1 MATENGSQ
9 MINSKSIMAHT
20 CNPSYLGVQVR
31 RLKVQGLLGIQGKLK
46 ARMATLLAKFVK
58 K

>member
-1 MATENGSQ
+1 
-9 MINSKSIMAHT
+9 MAHT